1 MYSSNALVRETRG
14 HLGHET
20 QGSTWPKLILVHP
33 IRLVAFLG
41 FTVMHLN
48 GPSFITC
55 ICSPTSVNSRLLP
68 ELKQIASIITS
79 HATTKAMILSR
90 SRTARMHLEGFNR
103 FQMKRGIF
111 EHITLGEHY
120 PICVCLL
127 PQYIFQRSTFPLT
140 SFTFIYYLFPQN
152 IRVNMVY
159 MLPVWLA
166 CAYFF
171 VRKIQEWADLLECHR
186 TIFKLH
192 VPCTG
197 HTSVSVG

>member
-1 MYSSNALVRETRG
+1 MSSSNALVRETRG

-55 ICSPTSVNSRLLP
+55 ICSPTSVNSRLLS
-68 ELKQIASIITS
+68 ELKQIASILTS
-79 HATTKAMILSR
+79 HAPAKGIILSR
-90 SRTARMHLEGFNR
+90 SGTARMHLEGFNR
-103 FQMKRGIF
+103 FQMKCGIF

-127 PQYIFQRSTFPLT
+127 PQYIFQRSTFP
-140 SFTFIYYLFPQN
+140 SYFIYMHLLFIPPS
-152 IRVNMVY
+152 ISVNM
-159 MLPVWLA
+159 
-166 CAYFF
+166 F
-171 VRKIQEWADLLECHR
+171 
-186 TIFKLH
+186 
-192 VPCTG
+192 
-197 HTSVSVG
+197 